1 MPEQDGQKSREPIR
15 TDADPSMA
23 SAGHDYA
30 GDDLEALADL
40 PAYQEWI
47 LHLFRPHLKGKVVEI
62 GAGLGNI
69 ASRYADGVDDL
80 LLVEPAKNL
89 YPRLKERFDGKPNVR
104 TICALVESLDPVAG
118 GPSSIGGA
126 PFDAALLVN
135 VLEHVADHAAMLRSI
150 RRILGPEGKLLVFV
164 PALPWLYGTLDKK
177 VGHQRRYTLP
187 GLVQVVEQAA
197 FVVET
202 IRYFDFAGV
211 LPWYFAG
218 RVSRSGRFSD
228 RAAKL
233 YDRLV
238 VPIARTAEKYLN
250 PPIGKNLLCIARP
263 LQRDESVQHRGAGN
277 APTS

>member
-1 MPEQDGQKSREPIR
+1 MPEQDGQQSTEPIGA
-15 TDADPSMA
+15 DADSSIA
-23 SAGHDYA
+23 SAGHDYD
-30 GDDLEALADL
+30 GEDLEALADL
-40 PAYQEWI
+40 PAYQDWI
-47 LHLFRPHLKGKVVEI
+47 LHLFRPHLKGRVVEI

-69 ASRYADGVDDL
+69 ASRYADGVEDL
-80 LLVEPAKNL
+80 LLVERAKNL
-89 YPRLKERFDGKPNVR
+89 YPRLKERFGGKPHVR
-104 TICALVESLDPVAG
+104 TICALVESLDPLAG
-118 GPSSIGGA
+118 AASNGGA

-135 VLEHVADHAAMLRSI
+135 VLEHVVDDASMLRSI
-150 RRILGPEGKLLVFV
+150 RGILQPEGKLLVFV

-177 VGHQRRYTLP
+177 VGHERRYTLP
-187 GLVQVVEQAA
+187 ELFQVVEQAG

-218 RVSRSGRFSD
+218 RVSRSGKFSD

-238 VPIARTAEKYLN
+238 VPIARAAEKYVK

-263 LQRDESVQHRGAGN
+263 AQRDESVQHRGADN
-277 APTS
+277 APTP